1 MQKKISKIDEAGPV
15 PMEEVINAS
24 STISKISGL
33 SAQIDELKKTIIDI
47 IENSPDNSLHSNEL
61 KKIF

>member
-15 PMEEVINAS
+15 SMEEVINAS

>member
-1 MQKKISKIDEAGPV
+1 MQKKISKTDQAQPV
-15 PMEEVINAS
+15 SMEEVIKAS
-24 STISKISGL
+24 SAISKISGL
-33 SAQIDELKKTIIDI
+33 SAQMDEFKKTIIDI